1 MKVKNLL
8 DHRNQ
13 FIIYDDE
20 GNVGFQS
27 YNTYMAK
34 VCYPSG
40 NEYIQLNMKSN
51 YWSATTGRHMAEFL
65 RETRLMNAV
74 NTLIENKVFKNIKDF
89 MQNTDVMQVSRFS
102 IYIEYTDKDGNLTNY
117 KYRLVD

>member
-74 NTLIENKVFKNIKDF
+74 NTLIENKVFKNLKDF